1 MNDLMKP
8 RSKNHDTIAVCS
20 LLLGLSQGQPLASGL
35 IGSIMQY
42 RHLRLA
48 GQRPPNRLKLSHAG
62 TAHGLSR
69 VRWLVVLGCLVLV
82 GCGSDEEDAV
92 VALKGLGV
100 GMGLDEDGSVVEIDF
115 SGSRATDD
123 DVAHLKRLPKLTI
136 IYISTAMG
144 DGGMSHLEGLTGLI
158 SIDCT
163 FNTKI
168 TDKGVAHLAG
178 LVNLEDLSLADTQV
192 TDEGLKYLS
201 GMKKLKG
208 LSLPDTKITDAG
220 LRHLQGLTKLET
232 LGLSITLVT
241 DDGLPHVAA
250 LTNLTG
256 LTLATTAITD
266 DGLQHLA
273 TLKKLQ
279 RLDVTKI
286 AVTHDA
292 VVKLNK
298 TLPRCQIAFR

>member
-1 MNDLMKP
+1 
-8 RSKNHDTIAVCS
+8 
-20 LLLGLSQGQPLASGL
+20 
-35 IGSIMQY
+35 MQY

-92 VALKGLGV
+92 VALKGLGG

-192 TDEGLKYLS
+192 TDEGL
-201 GMKKLKG
+201 
-208 LSLPDTKITDAG
+208 
-220 LRHLQGLTKLET
+220 
-232 LGLSITLVT
+232 
-241 DDGLPHVAA
+241 PHVAA

>member
-20 LLLGLSQGQPLASGL
+20 LLLGLSQGQPLASGP

-69 VRWLVVLGCLVLV
+69 VRWLVVLGCLVLG

-168 TDKGVAHLAG
+168 TDKGLVHLKG
-178 LVNLEDLSLADTQV
+178 LTQLRVLQLNYTQV
-192 TDEGLKYLS
+192 TDTGLEH
-201 GMKKLKG
+201 LK
-208 LSLPDTKITDAG
+208 
-220 LRHLQGLTKLET
+220 E
-232 LGLSITLVT
+232 
-241 DDGLPHVAA
+241 
-250 LTNLTG
+250 LTG
-256 LTLATTAITD
+256 LQSLLLMGTKVTD
-266 DGLQHLA
+266 EG
-273 TLKKLQ
+273 
-279 RLDVTKI
+279 V
-286 AVTHDA
+286 
-292 VVKLNK
+292 K
-298 TLPRCQIAFR
+298 TLQTALPNCEILY